1 MKKISLLI
9 AMILCV
15 TIGGVYAAWTYTNPS
30 ADITDINHEQ
40 LITID
45 AAKQEGAA
53 GTYNI
58 ETNVT
63 KMSIDQYGSNDGVH
77 DFHKAMLN
85 YATDDGEEAY
95 VKFTL
100 KLKENTGSDIFDT
113 LVSKYSVAIVDVG
126 GQYKGSDILVDLI
139 SGETEIEWE
148 HDEVNDIYWYQV
160 KLVDEVAINDF
171 VLANKTEHTNFVNA
185 LARPVLVVNINDGIA
200 ASASNT

>member
-30 ADITDINHEQ
+30 ADITDKNHEQ

-45 AAKQEGAA
+45 AADQKGAA
-53 GTYNI
+53 GVYKI

-63 KMSIDQYGSNDGVH
+63 KMSIDQYGTGDGSY
-77 DFHKAMLN
+77 DYHKAILN
-85 YATDDGEEAY
+85 YTTNDSEEAY
-95 VKFTL
+95 IKFTL
-100 KLKENTGSDIFDT
+100 DLEENTGNDIFDT

-126 GQYKGSDILVDLI
+126 GQYNGTDIFVDLI
-139 SGETEIEWE
+139 SGETEIDWE
-148 HDEVNDIYWYQV
+148 YDAVNDIYWYEV
-160 KLVDEVAINDF
+160 KLVNEVAINDF
-171 VLANKTEHTNFVNA
+171 VLANKTEHTNFATA
-185 LARPVLVVNINDGIA
+185 LARPVLLVNINDGIA